1 LLSASR
7 RIERDILSASNGSQ
21 TKTIRIR
28 VKFAKTEP
36 MRFTSH
42 LDLYRAWERLL
53 RRAGTQLVFSQGYN
67 PRPKLQLAA
76 PLPLGITSRAEIVDF
91 WLTDGPDDLNIM
103 TSELICSQPPGIE
116 IISVEYVDPSAPPL
130 QKKVVAAQYEITLF
144 DQFSQIDQT
153 IESLLNSETV
163 IRQRRGKS
171 YDLRPLILELRVEN
185 QGSEIIQMRLN
196 AQEGSTGRPEEVLLA
211 LGIQP
216 ENTRIERKQL
226 LIQD

>member
-1 LLSASR
+1 M
-7 RIERDILSASNGSQ
+7 
-21 TKTIRIR
+21 RIR
-28 VKFAKTEP
+28 VKFAKTQP

-53 RRAGTQLVFSQGYN
+53 RRADMQMVFSQGYN

-91 WLTDGPDDLNIM
+91 WLSDGPGDIDQ
-103 TSELICSQPPGIE
+103 LIPILIAAQPPGIE
-116 IISVEYVDPSAPPL
+116 ILTVESVEPSAPPL
-130 QKKVVAAQYEITLF
+130 QKKVSAAEYQVILLDKISQP
-144 DQFSQIDQT
+144 DQRID
-153 IESLLNSETV
+153 SLLGSETL

-171 YDLRPLILELRVEN
+171 YDLRPLILALSFESKDPEFIL
-185 QGSEIIQMRLN
+185 MRLT

-211 LGIQP
+211 LEIQP
-216 ENTRIERKQL
+216 EHTRIERTQL